1 MEVHLHVYSWVCCE
15 STLLTSTV
23 VHTLLGSIVESRNS
37 RNREVSPFMPSIRAN
52 QAIKDPP
59 AASARKPT
67 EILEQKKVNAAAPL
81 FRKTLSPDSGLCCS
95 RVSIM
100 VEIMLDRAVTEQMA
114 ALPYG
119 RSGSPKKYWN
129 DRSTRLSHIRA
140 RSPFAIQLPLLEGCP
155 FRRRT
160 SRRVCMKHHYSGISN
175 GMLNK
180 PEDNPQGGDLR
191 IR

>member
-1 MEVHLHVYSWVCCE
+1 MEFHLHVYSWVCCE
-15 STLLTSTV
+15 STSLTSTV

-67 EILEQKKVNAAAPL
+67 EILEQKKVDAAAQL

-114 ALPYG
+114 ALPYE

-129 DRSTRLSHIRA
+129 GRSNAPFPPSGPDRHLRFNYLYWRVARFDGVRLG
-140 RSPFAIQLPLLEGCP
+140 GC
-155 FRRRT
+155 
-160 SRRVCMKHHYSGISN
+160 V
-175 GMLNK
+175 
-180 PEDNPQGGDLR
+180 
-191 IR
+191 